1 MRFSFLA
8 HVPTNSQS
16 ERHLPEHNSARTC
29 ENKIMQERKS
39 PKNATPVKMITN
51 GSAMA
56 RYGLIL
62 CEDGDLG
69 SRSLDLPLQDQL
81 DSRFERKMGSIF
93 WGKLGNMTFGAKV
106 G

>member
-1 MRFSFLA
+1 
-8 HVPTNSQS
+8 
-16 ERHLPEHNSARTC
+16 
-29 ENKIMQERKS
+29 
-39 PKNATPVKMITN
+39 MITN

-81 DSRFERKMGSIF
+81 DSRFERKMESILG
-93 WGKLGNMTFGAKV
+93 GKLGSMVLGAKGV
-106 G
+106 AVRAMDARIPGFRTEF